1 MQIFINECSLHS
13 QYHTQ
18 EQFTSAI
25 REFIE
30 CLDFLRG
37 QKETQANRSE
47 NLYLM
52 YGLNQ
57 TNLSTALRNNS
68 DLTVKFKDSIQKN
81 NVKSWELNRTH
92 LAGIPYTYREDDYN
106 GYSIAEFAE
115 RKIQDTTIMGF
126 LLNFS
131 NSKFG
136 DNEQIAVLKENITPV
151 LLDCTSN
158 TASVYNWFVE
168 QGKIIPETNYDEK
181 SRLAPTDSQ
190 TVLSNTGNFERT
202 NYPKNNGRTE
212 YKRIGFDQL
221 WVVDGSKRHATIS
234 AHIEVFHSITRKHLG
249 TSLYNKIEIDENYK
263 ENDRYITLT

>member
-1 MQIFINECSLHS
+1 MQIFFNVCSLHS

-81 NVKSWELNRTH
+81 NVKSWGRGGARR
-92 LAGIPYTYREDDYN
+92 AGGP
-106 GYSIAEFAE
+106 
-115 RKIQDTTIMGF
+115 DT
-126 LLNFS
+126 
-131 NSKFG
+131 
-136 DNEQIAVLKENITPV
+136 
-151 LLDCTSN
+151 
-158 TASVYNWFVE
+158 
-168 QGKIIPETNYDEK
+168 
-181 SRLAPTDSQ
+181 
-190 TVLSNTGNFERT
+190 
-202 NYPKNNGRTE
+202 
-212 YKRIGFDQL
+212 
-221 WVVDGSKRHATIS
+221 
-234 AHIEVFHSITRKHLG
+234 
-249 TSLYNKIEIDENYK
+249 
-263 ENDRYITLT
+263 